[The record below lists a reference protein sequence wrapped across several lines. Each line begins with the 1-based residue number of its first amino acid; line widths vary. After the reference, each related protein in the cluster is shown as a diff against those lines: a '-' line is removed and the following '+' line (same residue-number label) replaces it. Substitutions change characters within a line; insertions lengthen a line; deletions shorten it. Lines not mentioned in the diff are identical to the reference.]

1 MSIYREITTKEGVK
15 FYVWNNELYLVLYFY
30 RDSNYIGN
38 SYVNY
43 FCKGNYY
50 HDKGILSLTIIPAL
64 LLMACLAIEPF
75 LANYNMSNQ
84 SENNIRTAIKDNYN
98 NAENIAVKSDSG
110 YFSSDNENYSFEVI
124 DDTLIIKN
132 GETIVKYISGDNY

>member
-1 MSIYREITTKEGVK
+1 MFGTM
-15 FYVWNNELYLVLYFY
+15 
-30 RDSNYIGN
+30 NYIWFYIFIGI
-38 SYVNY
+38 VIILGIII
-43 FCKGNYY
+43 FAKGNYY

-75 LANYNMSNQ
+75 LANYNMFNQ
-84 SENNIRTAIKDNYN
+84 SENNIKTAIRDNYN

-110 YFSSDNENYSFEVI
+110 YFSSDNENYSFEVVNN
-124 DDTLIIKN
+124 TLVIKN